1 MPQPTWLLYGA
12 NGYTGRRI
20 AREAV
25 SRGMKP
31 VLAGRNAK
39 EIEALAAE
47 LHCEFRVFLVG
58 RASPLAPQETEQ
70 AGTLVLRDVHTVL
83 NCAGPFSQTGEPMMD
98 ACLAAGVNYLDITG
112 EIPVIE
118 AAAARNDRALAARV
132 SLVPAV
138 GFDVVPSDC
147 LAARL
152 ARQLPGATHLQ
163 LAFATSL
170 RMSRGTART
179 MLERLPD
186 GGRVRRDGRIVR
198 VPTAWKTRDVP
209 FATGQ
214 RTAVTI
220 PWGDVATAWHTTG
233 IPNIEVYTAMPAER
247 IRTMRRWRWLLPAL
261 RLSTVRAAMTP
272 LLQKLLADSF
282 SRAGAPEGASFWGR
296 ASDAEGRSTEATLET
311 LEGYQLTVLT
321 ALAATEKM
329 LTGAVPPG
337 FHTPARA
344 YGEALLPRNK

>member
-1 MPQPTWLLYGA
+1 
-12 NGYTGRRI
+12 
-20 AREAV
+20 
-25 SRGMKP
+25 
-31 VLAGRNAK
+31 
-39 EIEALAAE
+39 
-47 LHCEFRVFLVG
+47 
-58 RASPLAPQETEQ
+58 
-70 AGTLVLRDVHTVL
+70 
-83 NCAGPFSQTGEPMMD
+83 MMD
-98 ACLAAGVNYLDITG
+98 ACLAAGANYLDITG

-152 ARQLPGATHLQ
+152 ALQLPGATHLQ

-198 VPTAWKTRDVP
+198 VPTAWKTLDVP
-209 FATGQ
+209 FATGR

-261 RLSTVRAAMTP
+261 RLRVIRIAMAP

-282 SRAGAPEGASFWGR
+282 AEGGGHEGASFWGR
-296 ASDAEGRSTEATLET
+296 ASDAEGRSAEATLET

-321 ALAATEKM
+321 ALAATEKT
-329 LTGAVPPG
+329 LAGAVPPG

-344 YGEALLPRNK
+344 YGEALLPQIK